1 MKKNIKN
8 KVRLGIFISLGMAL
22 LIIGIYFIGEGQQLF
37 RATFSVTGVFKDV
50 AGLQAGNNVRL
61 SGVNVGTV
69 KNIIIVSDTTVKVEI
84 LIDERIREFIRK
96 DAVAIIGSEGL
107 MGNKVLVINPGT
119 GNQKVIEHNDIIQTI
134 QPVTIDDIMISL
146 STTIEYTSSI
156 TGDLARITKKIESG
170 EGTIGRLIMDNKW
183 RENFET
189 TFINLRVGSSHFR
202 NLMAKANDIDDILLS
217 AKETIKYTAEIT
229 RDMASIA
236 GNIEAGKG
244 TLGRFLMNE
253 TTADNLDSTIIYLKD
268 GASEVKE
275 LMRKAKSSWLLWG
288 F

>member
-119 GNQKVIEHNDIIQTI
+119 GRQQVIEHNDIIQTI
-134 QPVTIDDIMISL
+134 QPITVDDIMISL
-146 STTIEYTSSI
+146 STTIEYTSNI
-156 TGDLARITKKIESG
+156 TRDLASMTKNVESG
-170 EGTIGRLIMDNKW
+170 QGTIGKLIMDNKW

-189 TFINLRVGSSHFR
+189 TFINLREGSAQFR
-202 NLMAKANDIDDILLS
+202 NLMAKANELDAIILS
-217 AKETIKYTAEIT
+217 AKETVENAAAIT
-229 RDMASIA
+229 RDLASIS
-236 GNIEAGKG
+236 GNIESGQG
-244 TLGRFLMNE
+244 TLGRFLMDQS
-253 TTADNLDSTIIYLKD
+253 TADNLDSTLTFLKD
-268 GASEVKE
+268 GSKN
-275 LMRKAKSSWLLWG
+275 LNILLQDAKSSWLLWG

>member
-119 GNQKVIEHNDIIQTI
+119 GRQQVIEHNDIIQTI
-134 QPVTIDDIMISL
+134 QPITVDDIMISL
-146 STTIEYTSSI
+146 STTIEYTSNI
-156 TGDLARITKKIESG
+156 TRDLASMTKNVESG
-170 EGTIGRLIMDNKW
+170 QGTIGKLIMDNKW

-189 TFINLRVGSSHFR
+189 TFINLREGSAQFR
-202 NLMAKANDIDDILLS
+202 NLMAKANELDAIILS
-217 AKETIKYTAEIT
+217 AKETVENAAAIT
-229 RDMASIA
+229 RDLASIS
-236 GNIEAGKG
+236 GNIESGQG
-244 TLGRFLMNE
+244 TLGRFLMDQN
-253 TTADNLDSTIIYLKD
+253 TADNLDSTLTFLKD
-268 GASEVKE
+268 GSKN
-275 LMRKAKSSWLLWG
+275 LNILLQDAKSSWLLWG

>member
-134 QPVTIDDIMISL
+134 QPVTVDDIMISL
-146 STTIEYTSSI
+146 NTTIGYTSNI
-156 TGDLARITKKIESG
+156 TRDLASMTKNIESG
-170 EGTIGRLIMDNKW
+170 EGTIGKLIMDDKW

-189 TFINLRVGSSHFR
+189 TFINLREGSAQFR
-202 NLMAKANDIDDILLS
+202 NLMSKANELDAIILS
-217 AKETIKYTAEIT
+217 AKETVQNANDIT
-229 RDMASIA
+229 RDLASIS
-236 GNIEAGKG
+236 GNIESGKG
-244 TLGRFLMNE
+244 TLGRFLMHE
-253 TTADNLDSTIIYLKD
+253 STADNLDSTIVFLKE
-268 GASEVKE
+268 GAKGLNILLHEA
-275 LMRKAKSSWLLWG
+275 RSSWLLWG

>member
-1 MKKNIKN
+1 MKKNKSN
-8 KVRLGIFISLGMAL
+8 KVKLGIFISLGMAL

-69 KNIIIVSDTTVKVEI
+69 KDIIIVSDTTVKVEI

-119 GNQKVIEHNDIIQTI
+119 GRQKVIEDNDIIQTI
-134 QPVTIDDIMISL
+134 QPFTVDDIMISL
-146 STTIEYTSSI
+146 STTIEYTSNV
-156 TGDLARITKKIESG
+156 TKDLASMTKKIESG
-170 EGTIGRLIMDNKW
+170 QGTIGKLIMDNKW

-189 TFINLRVGSSHFR
+189 TFINLREGSSQFR
-202 NLMAKANDIDDILLS
+202 NLMAKANELDAIILS
-217 AKETIKYTAEIT
+217 AKETVKNASDIT
-229 RDMASIA
+229 RDLASISA
-236 GNIEAGKG
+236 NIESGQG
-244 TLGRFLMNE
+244 TLGRFLMNQS
-253 TTADNLDSTIIYLKD
+253 TADNLDSTIIFLKD
-268 GASEVKE
+268 GSKNLNILLKE
-275 LMRKAKSSWLLWG
+275 AKSSWLLWG

>member
-1 MKKNIKN
+1 M
-8 KVRLGIFISLGMAL
+8 VL

-37 RATFSVTGVFKDV
+37 RATFSVTSEFKDV

-69 KNIIIVSDTTVKVEI
+69 KNIIIVSDTTVMVEI

-107 MGNKVLVINPGT
+107 MGNKVLIINPGT

-134 QPVTIDDIMISL
+134 QPITIDDIMVSL
-146 STTIEYTSSI
+146 STTIEYTSNV
-156 TGDLARITKKIESG
+156 TRDLASMTKNIESG
-170 EGTIGRLIMDNKW
+170 KGTIGKLIMDNKW

-189 TFINLRVGSSHFR
+189 TFINLREGSSHFR

-217 AKETIKYTAEIT
+217 AKETSKYTSEIT
-229 RDMASIA
+229 SNLASIT

-244 TLGRFLMNE
+244 SLGRFLMNE
-253 TTADNLDSTIIYLKD
+253 STADNVDSTIIYLKY
-268 GASEVKE
+268 GASEVNE